1 MLTSVDPTGAISGYC
16 FGAASTADQQMA
28 EIFFAVRAYPN
39 ERLISV
45 GSASWGP
52 YMADKGF
59 EGAENHLKWLH
70 NYGSRVIH
78 PPKRNSKKPWSK
90 PLRRWV
96 ASIRQIVESA
106 YDKLFNTFALWRER
120 PHELLEGCARVWQR
134 GWPCTISA
142 SGSTR

>member
-1 MLTSVDPTGAISGYC
+1 LKKEGASPCSFSLLTSVDPTGAISGYC

-70 NYGSRVIH
+70 NYGSRVIR
-78 PPKRNSKKPWSK
+78 PNETPKSPGPS
-90 PLRRWV
+90 L
-96 ASIRQIVESA
+96 
-106 YDKLFNTFALWRER
+106 
-120 PHELLEGCARVWQR
+120 
-134 GWPCTISA
+134 
-142 SGSTR
+142 